1 MEKALIGK
9 TCLVT
14 GASRGIGKS
23 ISEIFAYHGADLI
36 LLAKNEGLLQTLIG
50 ELLIK
55 HPQGIF
61 NHFVCDVG
69 DPESVKSTFKQIRSK
84 NLNINVVV
92 NNAGIMSDAVLPMA
106 RAQIIEDVLRV
117 NLMGCI
123 FISQQAAKFL
133 IKNRGGSIINL
144 SSIIG
149 TNGGAGQTVYG
160 SAKAGIIG
168 FTKSLAKELAAYQ
181 IRVNAIAPGF
191 IETDMTKGKDLGYYE
206 KNLANIGMKRFG
218 VAEDVAK
225 VALFLASE
233 MSGYVTGQI
242 IGVDGGML
250 I

>member
-1 MEKALIGK
+1 MGKALIGK

-23 ISEIFAYHGADLI
+23 IAEIFAHQGADLI
-36 LLAKNEGLLQTLIG
+36 LLAKNSDLLQYLIS
-50 ELLIK
+50 ELIPK
-55 HPQGIF
+55 YPQGNF
-61 NHFVCDVG
+61 KYFVCDVG
-69 DPESVKSTFKQIRSK
+69 DPESVKNTFQQIRLQK
-84 NLNINVVV
+84 LNINVVV

-106 RAQIIEDVLRV
+106 GAQMIEDVLRV
-117 NLMGCI
+117 NLMGSI

-149 TNGGAGQTVYG
+149 TNGSAGQTVYG

-191 IETDMTKGKDLGYYE
+191 IETDMTRGKDLSYYE
-206 KNLANIGMKRFG
+206 KNLASIGMRRFG
-218 VAEDVAK
+218 SAEDVAK
-225 VALFLASE
+225 VALFLASD
-233 MSGYVTGQI
+233 MSEYVTGQI